1 MLALWTRSLPR
12 MIRPRIE
19 VAPEPE
25 NGRPDLPTRVE
36 DYLRAHHVLSLATV
50 GHPPGELA
58 EELLPHAATVFYAAD
73 RSLRLICLSRE
84 GSQHV
89 EHLRGSSAVAGT
101 VTGSH
106 EDWKEIQGIQ
116 FWGKAVV
123 LEGGERVIALAV
135 YVSRFPF
142 VKDLLSTWK
151 TRGEMRDL
159 AVFRIRLQRVAL
171 TDNTTGVFGRE
182 VLDLD

>member
-1 MLALWTRSLPR
+1 

-73 RSLRLICLSRE
+73 HSLRLVFLSSEASRHAE
-84 GSQHV
+84 HV
-89 EHLRGSSAVAGT
+89 AKVSAVAGT
-101 VTGSH
+101 ITGEH
-106 EDWKEIQGIQ
+106 KDWKEIQGVQ
-116 FWGKAVV
+116 FWGEAGV
-123 LEGGERVIALAV
+123 LGGRVKVAALSV
-135 YVSRFPF
+135 YVRRFPF
-142 VKDLLSTWK
+142 VKGLLSKWK
-151 TRGEMRDL
+151 SGGEMRDL
-159 AVFRIRLQRVAL
+159 EVYRIQLERVAF
-171 TDNTTGVFGRE
+171 TDNTTGLFGRE
-182 VLDLD
+182 ILELGRDSQKRE